1 MFPLTLKGFKRP
13 PPSYVRIIKGYKR
26 EYKYP
31 QKPIK
36 NGHSQPPYKKKTGGS
51 RNS

>member
-1 MFPLTLKGFKRP
+1 MFALALKAFKRP

-31 QKPIK
+31 QKLIK
-36 NGHSQPPYKKKTGGS
+36 NGHPQPPREKKTSGS
-51 RNS
+51 SNS